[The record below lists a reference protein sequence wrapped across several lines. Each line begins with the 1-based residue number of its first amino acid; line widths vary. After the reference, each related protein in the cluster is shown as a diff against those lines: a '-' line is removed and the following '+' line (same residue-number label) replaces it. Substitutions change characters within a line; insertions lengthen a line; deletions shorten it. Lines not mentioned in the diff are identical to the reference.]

1 MLFIFFSII
10 LIIYNNFIHWNN
22 LPINNIDEI
31 ITHIFITISQHQSI
45 VSTTQFLSYILKHKS
60 LLFLCVIFLWWDIF

>member
-1 MLFIFFSII
+1 MLLIFFFVI

-22 LPINNIDEI
+22 LPINNIDKI

-45 VSTTQFLSYILKHKS
+45 VFTTQFLSYILKQKS
-60 LLFLCVIFLWWDIF
+60 LFF